1 MSIIRKIKNMFRKTR
16 FLILCMSSIL
26 IFASLIVSYIEIIY
40 INRLEID
47 NFKTNNHVS
56 FNFDGSAEYK
66 DLWQAIKKLETEK
79 DIIVSHQGGKA
90 FQPEVYP
97 VGIYFNGSYKNGY
110 NIFKGRFLTI
120 NDFKNDK
127 KVAVVGKNALSNT
140 KIENGIR
147 YIYRG
152 EDKFEIIGVVGKDN
166 ALTRYDNFVL
176 YNINYD
182 FNEKDGQYLRT
193 HWTIDSIV
201 KDKGTLKNIISKIN
215 KNKSIIVIQTEN
227 LEPNPLKAAISNS
240 RFLIF
245 NFLLIIGC
253 IMISLITAVIYWI
266 NEIALEIG
274 VRKAYGA
281 SKKDIIINIS
291 KRYTLV
297 SIFCLCIALILQR
310 ILLTLNIIKIPH
322 SNLSII
328 TIAVT
333 LLFVLLLGIVVIFTA
348 MFKISKIN
356 LGELIKGEL

>member
-227 LEPNPLKAAISNS
+227 LEPNPLKAAI
-240 RFLIF
+240 
-245 NFLLIIGC
+245 
-253 IMISLITAVIYWI
+253 
-266 NEIALEIG
+266 
-274 VRKAYGA
+274 
-281 SKKDIIINIS
+281 
-291 KRYTLV
+291 
-297 SIFCLCIALILQR
+297 
-310 ILLTLNIIKIPH
+310 
-322 SNLSII
+322 
-328 TIAVT
+328 
-333 LLFVLLLGIVVIFTA
+333 
-348 MFKISKIN
+348 
-356 LGELIKGEL
+356 